1 MTQPDGT
8 LRVFIALSIP
18 SAAKSV
24 LGKVVQDLMAQVSNG
39 VRWVGLDGMHLTLKF
54 LGNIDSVQVGDIVEA
69 MRQASQNTTPFPML
83 LSGLG
88 MFPNEKRPRVIWA
101 GLQGDLDSMG
111 KLQARIEDEVSRLGF
126 SREKRP
132 FSPHLTLGRVREK
145 TGSDLRQRISAA
157 VLACSIRSA
166 ESWQVESVRLVQSQ
180 LTPGGAAYTDL
191 ASVSLISPEGPQQ

>member
-18 SAAKSV
+18 STAKSV

-69 MRQASQNTTPFPML
+69 MGQASQNTTPFPML

-101 GLQGDLDSMG
+101 GLQGDLDSLG

-145 TGSDLRQRISAA
+145 TGSDIRQRISAA
-157 VLACSIRSA
+157 VSACSISSA

-180 LTPGGAAYTDL
+180 LTLGGAAYTDL
-191 ASVSLISPEGPQQ
+191 ASVSLISPTGPQQ